1 MVEKGKVSKIAD
13 NTINFNLSKEKIIE
27 LENFNLSEE
36 QITQYKNRALNDIV
50 EDEMKSNIGKSD
62 INYRFFYDIS
72 KDKKYIEIIIKINNG
87 KGDSI
92 SVQNRK
98 YEI

>member
-50 EDEMKSNIGKSD
+50 EDEI
-62 INYRFFYDIS
+62 
-72 KDKKYIEIIIKINNG
+72 
-87 KGDSI
+87 
-92 SVQNRK
+92 
-98 YEI
+98 